1 MWCVCAG
8 RRGCATFFLQNL
20 SVVLKWKLYTRE
32 DHSWSMQATRECDV
46 RKIMNLLLYTLLF
59 FRWLV
64 DPFKVQNESRSWA
77 KVYNRSQSWIKK
89 ANISITEFFLHMQV
103 SVVVNQVLCF
113 NWTMTKRSTIEDFQ
127 NFKCQTV
134 ECQQKIKVILNQKL
148 VQHQKTVNFMHLM
161 P

>member
-1 MWCVCAG
+1 MVRSVMCVCWTE
-8 RRGCATFFLQNL
+8 RMCHFFLQNL

-89 ANISITEFFLHMQV
+89 ANISM
-103 SVVVNQVLCF
+103 
-113 NWTMTKRSTIEDFQ
+113 
-127 NFKCQTV
+127 
-134 ECQQKIKVILNQKL
+134 
-148 VQHQKTVNFMHLM
+148 
-161 P
+161 